1 MHAAR
6 VQSLSERVPHVQGTS
21 SGKVRLLIAGIIVVA
36 ASVAGFTLTRSES
49 PKFDSAPSG
58 SVKAGSAAGAQAIA
72 QECEVCTKAN
82 CNPERDGCEHM
93 ADATGRKLCED
104 AYACF
109 VNPASQC
116 LKKNNQGDAIP
127 CWCGSN
133 MTTCWNSNDPPK
145 QANGPCLKE
154 VFAAAATTDAATIR
168 ARLVDPAYPLGRA
181 INLSS
186 CRGSFCARE
195 CGFP

>member
-1 MHAAR
+1 M
-6 VQSLSERVPHVQGTS
+6 QGTS
-21 SGKVRLLIAGIIVVA
+21 SGKVRLLLVGGIIVVA
-36 ASVAGFTLTRSES
+36 AAVAGFAFTRSEA
-49 PKFDSAPSG
+49 PKSTATLSG
-58 SVKAGSAAGAQAIA
+58 AENAGTATGAAVAGQGVGP
-72 QECEVCTKAN
+72 ECDTCTKAN
-82 CNPERDGCEHM
+82 CNPERDGCEHI

-133 MTTCWNSNDPPK
+133 MTTCWNSNEPPK

>member
-1 MHAAR
+1 
-6 VQSLSERVPHVQGTS
+6 VPDPR
-21 SGKVRLLIAGIIVVA
+21 SGKTRLLLIAGIIVIA
-36 ASVAGFTLTRSES
+36 AAVAGFTLARSDP
-49 PKFDSAPSG
+49 PKSN
-58 SVKAGSAAGAQAIA
+58 SAAASVEGASSAAVTQGAGT
-72 QECEVCTKAN
+72 ECDACTKAN
-82 CNPERDGCEHM
+82 CNPARDGCEPI

-127 CWCGSN
+127 CWCGNN
-133 MTTCWNSNDPPK
+133 MTTCWNSNEPPK
-145 QANGPCLKE
+145 QANGPCVKQ
-154 VFAAAATTDAATIR
+154 VFAAAATSDAATIR

>member
-1 MHAAR
+1 M
-6 VQSLSERVPHVQGTS
+6 QGTS
-21 SGKVRLLIAGIIVVA
+21 SGKIRLLLVAAIIVIG
-36 ASVAGFTLTRSES
+36 ASVAGFTLTRSEPPS
-49 PKFDSAPSG
+49 SNSTAPG
-58 SVKAGSAAGAQAIA
+58 PERAGAAAAAPLHAAQAGGPD
-72 QECEVCTKAN
+72 CDTCTKAN

-133 MTTCWNSNDPPK
+133 MTTCWNSNEPPK
-145 QANGPCLKE
+145 QANGPCVKE
-154 VFAAAATTDAATIR
+154 VFAAAASTDAATIR